1 MLHIAD
7 SGTGRAGVIWS
18 IAALVAEAGRPFGD
32 LLAELQAAL
41 GREPE
46 LDETMH
52 ACRIARAEV
61 TASHRDDVAVGAWM
75 MLCRLAGR
83 IQEPGIPLAG

>member
-1 MLHIAD
+1 MLYIAD

-18 IAALVAEAGRPFGD
+18 VATLVAEAGRPFGD
-32 LLAELQAAL
+32 LLAELRAAL

-46 LDETMH
+46 LDETLS
-52 ACRIARAEV
+52 ACRIARSEV
-61 TASHRDDVAVGAWM
+61 TASGRDDVAVGAWM

-83 IQEPGIPLAG
+83 IQEPGMPLAG